1 MRRLFLACVTWL
13 CSSLV
18 WADHGI
24 GTYYLLGK
32 AYFDGKVLAN
42 DSLQVR
48 YFGMESF
55 PTVPDSSFVPVDASG
70 QFSVPFYFP
79 AHCSIIN
86 RPNLDQVNPSLF
98 FLFMDLYETVFP
110 EIYIEICFKG
120 DCQKFENEAV
130 QYYRL
135 RWKEVELRFE

>member
-1 MRRLFLACVTWL
+1 MRRFFLGSITLL

-32 AYFDGKVLAN
+32 AYFDGKVLTN

-48 YFGMESF
+48 YFGMETF
-55 PTVPDSSFVPVDASG
+55 PSVPDRSFAPVDASG

-110 EIYIEICFKG
+110 EIYLEICFKG
-120 DCQKFENEAV
+120 DCQKFENEAIL
-130 QYYRL
+130 YYRS
-135 RWKEVELRFE
+135 RVKAVDVFW